1 MDEKRIAELRTH
13 RGEGMISAV
22 GEYTPDELWEAL
34 DTVEKLRALLRRCRP
49 FVEADAQMMADLS
62 RHAPFDQTTQAQH
75 DATEYES
82 ERLVRELQDVLG
94 PTLPAV
100 QEEEAK

>member
-1 MDEKRIAELRTH
+1 MDEKRIAELRAY

-62 RHAPFDQTTQAQH
+62 RHAPFDPATQAQH

-94 PTLPAV
+94 PTLPVARSG
-100 QEEEAK
+100 ERP